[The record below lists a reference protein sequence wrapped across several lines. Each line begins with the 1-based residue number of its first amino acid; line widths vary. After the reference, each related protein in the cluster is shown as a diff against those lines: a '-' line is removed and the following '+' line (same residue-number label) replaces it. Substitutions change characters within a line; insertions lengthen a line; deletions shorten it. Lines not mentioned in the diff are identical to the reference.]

1 MAYTHGITS
10 MCIYELIDHLI
21 VQLDTIIALPIMIF
35 EDETNS
41 SELFSMNKQ
50 LCVQWFLVS
59 KK

>member
-50 LCVQWFLVS
+50 LCVQ
-59 KK
+59 